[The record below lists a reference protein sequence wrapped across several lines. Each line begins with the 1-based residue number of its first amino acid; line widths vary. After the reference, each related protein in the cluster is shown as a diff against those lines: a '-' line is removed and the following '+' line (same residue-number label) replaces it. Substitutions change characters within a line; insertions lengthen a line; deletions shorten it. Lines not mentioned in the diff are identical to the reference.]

1 MKYPVIFKTFS
12 VLFSLQSDE
21 RWIVPIFGGND
32 HPTACVF
39 CVAAVYGE
47 KGQVAL
53 PQNDAAFADPMGSWR
68 TSVAGQCVTDND
80 NFLDFSICFDVAV
93 YMSNGG
99 VCRI

>member
-1 MKYPVIFKTFS
+1 MDRPH
-12 VLFSLQSDE
+12 L
-21 RWIVPIFGGND
+21 WGND

-80 NFLDFSICFDVAV
+80 NFFDFSICFDVAV
-93 YMSNGG
+93 YMSNGVVYKG
-99 VCRI
+99 YEVLKQLPAKKLQRGDTT

>member
-21 RWIVPIFGGND
+21 RWIVPIFGERSSYCLRFLRGG
-32 HPTACVF
+32 CVRR
-39 CVAAVYGE
+39 

-80 NFLDFSICFDVAV
+80 NFFDFSICFDVAV

-99 VCRI
+99 VYRI